1 MAVLWKSL
9 IIILFL
15 FSGDVG
21 AEGVET
27 LVDGLVAAVDLVD
40 VIDAGG
46 PFGAHGGDEQGYACA
61 DVRAG
66 HIGMTQFVLAVDA
79 DDGGAVRVAEDD
91 LRTHID
97 ELVDKEETRLEHL
110 LMDEDDAACLGGSD
124 EEDGQKVGREAR
136 PGCVGNGHDGAIDER
151 VDLIMVVGWYIEVV
165 AALFDGDA
173 ETTEGIGNDSEVGH
187 RDVGDGEFGARHG
200 SHTDE

>member
-1 MAVLWKSL
+1 MA
-9 IIILFL
+9 
-15 FSGDVG
+15 
-21 AEGVET
+21 
-27 LVDGLVAAVDLVD
+27 
-40 VIDAGG
+40 
-46 PFGAHGGDEQGYACA
+46 
-61 DVRAG
+61 
-66 HIGMTQFVLAVDA
+66 QFVLAVDA

-97 ELVDKEETRLEHL
+97 ELVDEEESRLEHL
-110 LMDEDDAACLGGSD
+110 LMDKDDAACLGGSD

-151 VDLIMVVGWYIEVV
+151 VDLIMVVGGYIEVV

-173 ETTEGIGNDSEVGH
+173 ETTEGIGNDAEVGH
-187 RDVGDGEFGARHG
+187 GDVGDGEFGARHG